1 MENRR
6 RQVNPE
12 IRESV
17 DLSFQI
23 VDRIHEILVEKGLKQ
38 KDLALLLGKKEAE
51 ISKWM
56 RGTHNFTIDTLVTIE
71 RALQAHIFAGDT
83 SRRGYGITLLV
94 YSESAKVHRQ
104 PYNQEITFY
113 RRKMCKKSHFST
125 IKRDLCI
132 FYLVKP

>member
-23 VDRIHEILVEKGLKQ
+23 VDRIHEILTSKGLKQ
-38 KDLALLLGKKEAE
+38 KDLALLLDKKEAE

-56 RGTHNFTIDTLVTIE
+56 RGTHNFTIDTLVAIE
-71 RALQAHIFAGDT
+71 SALQAPILQVIHHEEVTA
-83 SRRGYGITLLV
+83 
-94 YSESAKVHRQ
+94 
-104 PYNQEITFY
+104 
-113 RRKMCKKSHFST
+113 
-125 IKRDLCI
+125 
-132 FYLVKP
+132 

>member
-71 RALQAHIFAGDT
+71 RALQAHILQV
-83 SRRGYGITLLV
+83 I
-94 YSESAKVHRQ
+94 H
-104 PYNQEITFY
+104 QEEV
-113 RRKMCKKSHFST
+113 MA
-125 IKRDLCI
+125 
-132 FYLVKP
+132 

>member
-38 KDLALLLGKKEAE
+38 KDLALLLGQKEAE

-71 RALQAHIFAGDT
+71 RALQAPILQVIH
-83 SRRGYGITLLV
+83 
-94 YSESAKVHRQ
+94 
-104 PYNQEITFY
+104 QEEV
-113 RRKMCKKSHFST
+113 MA
-125 IKRDLCI
+125 
-132 FYLVKP
+132 

>member
-71 RALQAHIFAGDT
+71 RALQAHILHV
-83 SRRGYGITLLV
+83 I
-94 YSESAKVHRQ
+94 H
-104 PYNQEITFY
+104 QEEV
-113 RRKMCKKSHFST
+113 MA
-125 IKRDLCI
+125 
-132 FYLVKP
+132 

>member
-38 KDLALLLGKKEAE
+38 KYLALLLGKKEAE

-71 RALQAHIFAGDT
+71 RALQAHILQV
-83 SRRGYGITLLV
+83 I
-94 YSESAKVHRQ
+94 H
-104 PYNQEITFY
+104 QEEV
-113 RRKMCKKSHFST
+113 MA
-125 IKRDLCI
+125 
-132 FYLVKP
+132 